1 MGRKVTDYLLY
12 RWRYI
17 VGYGI
22 VSLIVVL
29 LLIVA
34 AWFTPGGLTKEEM
47 QSVITSSQP
56 LTALDPSLI
65 VNLPYHLLQRAS
77 LSLFGVSIISVKLP
91 SLLIGLGS
99 ILGMF
104 LLLRGWFR
112 HNVAVLATLLVV
124 TTGQFLF
131 LAQHGAPGIVTI
143 FWSVWLLVA
152 ALMISRRSSLGW
164 LWKIVLAAVVAL
176 SLYTP
181 LSAYVIVA
189 LLSAVALHPHL
200 RYLVR
205 RMSKPKTAV
214 ASLIGLLLL
223 TPLAYTIWQHP
234 GTAFTLLGLPEHG
247 YDIKANALELLNN
260 YFNFLTPV
268 HGVYMAPLYGVG
280 SMALILLGVFRLF
293 TATYTARS
301 YIITAWTFLLIP
313 VVLFNPSAIG
323 VTFIPALLL
332 MAMGVA
338 SLISMWYSLFPRNP
352 YARVVGLVPLIIL
365 MGGMLGTSVDRYVNG
380 YTYNPELASQ
390 FSRDVTLLNR
400 RLAMNAN
407 QPVTLVV
414 SREEQAFYTVVA
426 KYRPQLT
433 VTTEL
438 PSASMPPTVIVSR
451 AAYTPQKDL
460 EPTRI
465 VTGPSTDNSDRFYIY
480 NTNRK

>member
-29 LLIVA
+29 LLVVA
-34 AWFTPGGLTKEEM
+34 AWFTPGGLTTDEM

-56 LTALDPSLI
+56 LTSLDPSLI

-91 SLLIGLGS
+91 SLLIGLAS

-131 LAQHGAPGIVTI
+131 LAQQGTPGIVTI

-152 ALMISRRSSLGW
+152 ALMISRRASLGW
-164 LWKIVLAAVVAL
+164 LWKIILAAVVAL

-181 LSAYVIVA
+181 LSAYIIVA

-205 RMSKPKTAV
+205 RMSKPKTAI
-214 ASLIGLLLL
+214 ASLIGLVLLA
-223 TPLAYTIWQHP
+223 PLAYTIWQHP
-234 GTAFTLLGLPEHG
+234 STAFTLLGLPEHG
-247 YDIKANALELLNN
+247 YDIKANALALLNN
-260 YFNFLTPV
+260 YFNFISPV
-268 HGVYMAPLYGVG
+268 HGVYMAPLYGIG
-280 SMALILLGVFRLF
+280 AMALILLGIFRLF

-313 VVLFNPSAIG
+313 VVLLNPDAIG

-365 MGGMLGTSVDRYVNG
+365 MGGMLGTSIDRYING
-380 YTYNPELASQ
+380 YTYNPELVSQ
-390 FSRDVTLLNR
+390 FSHDVTLLNR
-400 RLAMNAN
+400 RLAMNAH

-414 SREEQAFYTVVA
+414 SRDEQAFYTVVA
-426 KYRPQLT
+426 KYRPLLT

-438 PSASMPPTVIVSR
+438 PTASMPPTVIVSR

-465 VTGPSTDNSDRFYIY
+465 VTGPSAGESDRFYIY